1 MGRTMGGYI
10 PTDQEFVTEL
20 CNARDC
26 CCDGWERAAAAWRG
40 YWKTEYGSIVTLGY
54 GEYLQGKNLPEITE
68 VAMRSTT
75 VWRDWGGARWP
86 SILDEVK
93 ASPSEC
99 QRIITIAVDRY
110 RGAAR
115 KLLGGIAFD
124 HADEG
129 KFNYLSSAELL
140 DGDDIPSIRTGM
152 NYNGETFNIQSV
164 YQFFE
169 DSLTERELVVK
180 VIVLQVLQKMIDN
193 ALRKDQPQPTTQAAD
208 QQRAELV
215 DCPAD
220 IQKKRR
226 ADLFI
231 FFDECLRLANSDEKG
246 FYQKGIPHRP
256 KKGEKSQRDYL
267 IPLCKKYHNTENI
280 DGLLETFER
289 KFRAYKAD
297 KLSG

>member
-1 MGRTMGGYI
+1 MGRTMGRYI
-10 PTDQEFVTEL
+10 PTDQELVTEL

-40 YWKTEYGSIVTLGY
+40 DRKTEYGSIATLGY
-54 GEYLQGKNLPEITE
+54 GEYLQGKNLPEIQE

-99 QRIITIAVDRY
+99 QHIITIAVDRY
-110 RGAAR
+110 IGAAR
-115 KLLGGIAFD
+115 KLLGGIAFA

-129 KFNYLSSAELL
+129 KFNYLSSDELL

-152 NYNGETFNIQSV
+152 NYNGETFNILSV

-180 VIVLQVLQKMIDN
+180 VIVLQVLKKLIDN
-193 ALRKDQPQPTTQAAD
+193 ALRKDQPQPTTLAEDRQG
-208 QQRAELV
+208 AELV
-215 DCPAD
+215 EAGKAKSNTAKAVVYLFFEKYINDSNSRFFVLKESQGKGTPQD
-220 IQKKRR
+220 ELTGLYTLFRKEHPEIEIKGNTFKKNYLNEWR
-226 ADLFI
+226 
-231 FFDECLRLANSDEKG
+231 
-246 FYQKGIPHRP
+246 QHP
-256 KKGEKSQRDYL
+256 KK
-267 IPLCKKYHNTENI
+267 
-280 DGLLETFER
+280 
-289 KFRAYKAD
+289 
-297 KLSG
+297 